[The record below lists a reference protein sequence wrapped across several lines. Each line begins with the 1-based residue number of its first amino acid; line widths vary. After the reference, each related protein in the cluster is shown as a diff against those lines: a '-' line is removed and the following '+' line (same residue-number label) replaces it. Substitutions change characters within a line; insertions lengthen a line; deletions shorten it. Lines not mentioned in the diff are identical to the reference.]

1 MDKLCVFV
9 SCCSFAAFGI
19 RIWWLDQKDIM
30 NKPTKALNDISL
42 SAMEPYYPAQF
53 SVAGAARETE
63 LVENF
68 NASQVVQTNSISAPR
83 RFVPLSA
90 PARGSVTM

>member
-1 MDKLCVFV
+1 MFLFLAVHLLL
-9 SCCSFAAFGI
+9 SASEFGG
-19 RIWWLDQKDIM
+19 WTQKDITM
-30 NKPTKALNDISL
+30 KTPTSALNDVSL
-42 SAMEPYYPAQF
+42 STMEPYYPAQF

>member
-1 MDKLCVFV
+1 VFLFV
-9 SCCSFAAFGI
+9 AVHLLLSASEFGG
-19 RIWWLDQKDIM
+19 WTKTDIM
-30 NKPTKALNDISL
+30 NKQTKALNDISL

>member
-1 MDKLCVFV
+1 VFLYLAV
-9 SCCSFAAFGI
+9 HLLLSASEIGG
-19 RIWWLDQKDIM
+19 WTKKDIM

-63 LVENF
+63 LVENL
-68 NASQVVQTNSISAPR
+68 NATQVVQTNSMSAPR

>member
-1 MDKLCVFV
+1 VFLFV
-9 SCCSFAAFGI
+9 AVHLLLSASEFGG
-19 RIWWLDQKDIM
+19 WTKTDIM
-30 NKPTKALNDISL
+30 NEPTKALNDISL

-63 LVENF
+63 LAENF
-68 NASQVVQTNSISAPR
+68 NASQVVQTNSMSAPR